1 MSRLPAVLGTAA
13 IALLA
18 ACGADNGI
26 PNASIPNVID
36 TLTLTSLATGPL
48 QAPTAYSLNAR
59 NVVRTWDV
67 GTNFEFA
74 FSTDPSGRNFF
85 LPLDVLGLASS
96 SSVKPGLKP
105 STIDFDQLTKAA
117 RNGYTTSDSIEIAVG
132 ETYFIRSGINTCS
145 GLSVPLYGKLKVLFI
160 DPVADTVRIEVLAN
174 QNCGYRALT
183 LGIPKQ

>member
-1 MSRLPAVLGTAA
+1 MSRLPIVLGTAA

-18 ACGADNGI
+18 ACGPDNGI
-26 PNASIPNVID
+26 PPASLTNIID
-36 TLTLTSLATGPL
+36 TVTMSSLATGPL

-59 NVVRTWDV
+59 SVVRTWDV

-74 FSTDPSGRNFF
+74 YSTDAAGRDLF
-85 LPLDVLGLASS
+85 LPLDVLGLAGSNS
-96 SSVKPGLKP
+96 LLPGLKFSP
-105 STIDFDQLTKAA
+105 IDFDQLTKADG
-117 RNGYTTSDSIEIAVG
+117 NDYITSDSIVFAVG

-145 GLSVPLYGKLKVLFI
+145 LLGVPLYGKLKVLFI
-160 DPVADTVRIEVLAN
+160 DPAADTVRIEVLAN

>member
-1 MSRLPAVLGTAA
+1 MSRLPAVLGSAA
-13 IALLA
+13 LVILA

-26 PNASIPNVID
+26 GRASLDNVID
-36 TLTLTSLATGPL
+36 TVTLTSLSTGPL

-59 NVVRTWDV
+59 NGVRTWDV

-74 FSTDPSGRNFF
+74 FSTDAAGAGYF

-96 SSVKPGLKP
+96 NSVKPGLKP
-105 STIDFDQLTKAA
+105 SAVDFDQLKKAD
-117 RNGYTTSDSIEIAVG
+117 RNGYTTSDSIPIAVG
-132 ETYFIRSGINTCS
+132 QTYFIRSGINTCS
-145 GLSVPLYGKLKVLFI
+145 ALSVPLYGKLKVLFI
-160 DPVADTVRIEVLAN
+160 DQVADTVRLEVLAN